1 MAQPDGAASVFE
13 EFLRHAII
21 SDPNTSVI
29 QGHSVKLRL
38 EDITA
43 EAKELTFVEPEMEIN
58 RILAQGPVREY
69 HVNAPIGVTVSYY
82 RAGTDLFIAGTLT
95 AQTDATCARCAEE
108 FKASNDRAFRL
119 VMAPKSI
126 GMDGDAGLRADDL
139 EFSLYDG
146 AEIDLGPL
154 VREQLILALPTRP
167 LCQDDCR
174 GLCPHCG
181 INLNR
186 GECQCRSSQSD
197 PRFAVLRSL
206 KIGRN

>member
-1 MAQPDGAASVFE
+1 M
-13 EFLRHAII
+13 
-21 SDPNTSVI
+21 
-29 QGHSVKLRL
+29 KLRL

-43 EAKELTFVEPEMEIN
+43 EAKELTFVEPEMEVN

-82 RAGTDLFIAGTLT
+82 RAGTDLFFAGTLK
-95 AQTDATCARCAEE
+95 AQTVATCARCAEE

-126 GMDGDAGLRADDL
+126 GMEGDPGLRADDL
-139 EFSLYDG
+139 EFSLYDSD
-146 AEIDLGPL
+146 EIDLGPL
-154 VREQLILALPTRP
+154 VREQLLLALPTRP

-186 GECQCRSSQSD
+186 GECECRSAQPD
-197 PRFAVLRSL
+197 PRFAVLRSI